1 MTKWFTALA
10 GIALVLLLI
19 LTLPLATAP
28 GIVQLLPA
36 PGSTAAPGPVTIGA
50 VLVGA
55 RPLQRVELR
64 LNGHPVQPAVFVRD
78 QRTWLVR
85 YETELPRGS
94 YTVTVTVID
103 DRGHRRTHSWSFL
116 ASGPRQPPVLAL
128 VEPESDTRFASGPVP
143 VTLRVEAQGDL
154 DSVLLLVDGQP
165 VPPTVTPS
173 SPQGGEF
180 VVRDFQAV
188 VWLEAGEHRV
198 EARVSDEHGARSSGE
213 WTFTV
218 VANVGEAN
226 ARYFPETGQTL
237 LGAFKQYWE
246 SRNGSFVFGPPISPE
261 IRRRDGTTV
270 QYCRYARLELHPDGS
285 ITLGLLGL
293 EALGT
298 VQPPV
303 EDPGQPGV
311 RFFPE
316 TGHTLRGDF
325 LDFWEQNGGLEAFGF
340 PISEPQLESGYR
352 IQYFERARF
361 EQRLTARAE
370 PQPVRLAPLGELIWQ
385 REHKGAG

>member
-10 GIALVLLLI
+10 GIALVLLVI
-19 LTLPLATAP
+19 LSLPLATTP
-28 GIVQLLPA
+28 GIVELLPP
-36 PGSTAAPGPVTIGA
+36 PGSTAAPGTVTIGA

-78 QRTWLVR
+78 QRTWLIR

-94 YTVTVTVID
+94 YTVAVTVID

-116 ASGPRQPPVLAL
+116 ASGPRRSPVLTL
-128 VEPESDTRFASGPVP
+128 VEPEPDHRFASGPVP
-143 VTLRVEAQGDL
+143 VTLRVEAQGAI

-165 VPPTVTPS
+165 ALPKATS
-173 SPQGGEF
+173 SPPHRGES

-198 EARVSDEHGARSSGE
+198 EARVVDEYGARSSGE

-218 VANVGEAN
+218 VANEREAN

-246 SRNGSFVFGPPISPE
+246 SRKGNLVFGPPISPE

-293 EALGT
+293 EALGS
-298 VQPPV
+298 VLPPV
-303 EDPGQPGV
+303 PEPEQPGV
-311 RFFPE
+311 RYFPE

-325 LDFWEQNGGLEAFGF
+325 LTFWEQNGGLEVFGF
-340 PISEPQLESGYR
+340 PISEPKLEGGYR
-352 IQYFERARF
+352 IQVFERARF
-361 EQRLTARAE
+361 EQRLTAREE
-370 PQPVRLAPLGELIWQ
+370 PQPVTLAPLGELIWQ